1 MKSRSRVTSNLHIAA
16 AVVLLSL
23 LLLPGVVTASS
34 QHQPSASASL
44 KSLALQLSDIKRV
57 YGSGLMA
64 ASNGSIRKSADITC
78 ASTPTI
84 EFANG
89 FGTSNGGPAK
99 NGLLSISAVLY
110 QYKTSAGPLCNFKYD
125 LLQRKTLGA
134 TLGVVTKLSGVGD
147 QAVLI
152 RLDPVK
158 GIPGPP
164 VYALD
169 ARFIRG
175 RYLELIIVQMNRKV
189 RPADV
194 TSLAKAV
201 DSRIKHGG

>member
-1 MKSRSRVTSNLHIAA
+1 MKSRSRFAYRLHIAA

-44 KSLALQLSDIKRV
+44 KSLALRLSDIQRV
-57 YGSGLMA
+57 YGSVLTV
-64 ASNGSIRKSADITC
+64 ASNGSNRKSNDITC

-99 NGLLSISAVLY
+99 NGLLSISAVIT
-110 QYKTSAGPLCNFKYD
+110 QYKTSAGPVCNFKYD
-125 LLQRKTLGA
+125 LFQRKTLGA

-152 RLDPVK
+152 RLDPPK